1 MARIRFT
8 VEVECSDAEALMLT
22 LALRHRRGFAFR
34 LRFAIAGA
42 VASMLPDAAL
52 SLRPVSGVMTVVDAG
67 DGSTASSGGNDGL
80 L

>member
-34 LRFAIAGA
+34 LRYAIARA

-52 SLRPVSGVMTVVDAG
+52 SLRPVSGVMTVVDV
-67 DGSTASSGGNDGL
+67 DGSQGPGGG
-80 L
+80 